1 MSIYDFQII
10 IVRTFFKI
18 LFASEARVYFL
29 LAHNVKNV
37 AEMACFMPFAMQ
49 NLSLVNY
56 SYVMPG
62 VRNA

>member
-1 MSIYDFQII
+1 MIFKLLSSEL
-10 IVRTFFKI
+10 FFKI